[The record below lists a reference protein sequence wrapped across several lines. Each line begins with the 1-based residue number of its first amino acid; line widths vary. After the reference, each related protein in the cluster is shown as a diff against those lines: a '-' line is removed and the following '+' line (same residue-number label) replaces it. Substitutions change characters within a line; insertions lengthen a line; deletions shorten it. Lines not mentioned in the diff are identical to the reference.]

1 MLLAGS
7 GIHDD
12 EEETPTSGTD
22 LEGRLGPLSKFQR
35 HILAH
40 ALSFPKVQRVVY
52 STCSIHQE
60 ENENV
65 VFSTLEKDGIAGIWD
80 IARRKEVLPD
90 WPLRGQMPSDDADAT
105 MQEQAEGLIRCER
118 RLGTHGFFVAVFV
131 RRPTE
136 EPDLQA
142 ESLSKIVEMDSAAV
156 TADED
161 SQASEES
168 EAGDLY
174 VNEELAAASKQ
185 KQGSDFSLLRLATLD
200 RKRRREQEIDR
211 LVRKAARRGDG
222 CGCGHE
228 HA

>member
-1 MLLAGS
+1 
-7 GIHDD
+7 
-12 EEETPTSGTD
+12 
-22 LEGRLGPLSKFQR
+22 
-35 HILAH
+35 
-40 ALSFPKVQRVVY
+40 
-52 STCSIHQE
+52 
-60 ENENV
+60 
-65 VFSTLEKDGIAGIWD
+65 
-80 IARRKEVLPD
+80 
-90 WPLRGQMPSDDADAT
+90 

-131 RRPTE
+131 RRLTE

-168 EAGDLY
+168 EAGDLD
-174 VNEELAAASKQ
+174 VKEELAAAASKE
-185 KQGSDFSLLRLATLD
+185 KEVSDFSLLRLATLD

-211 LVRKAARRGDG
+211 LVRKSARSGDG

>member
-1 MLLAGS
+1 M
-7 GIHDD
+7 
-12 EEETPTSGTD
+12 
-22 LEGRLGPLSKFQR
+22 
-35 HILAH
+35 
-40 ALSFPKVQRVVY
+40 
-52 STCSIHQE
+52 
-60 ENENV
+60 
-65 VFSTLEKDGIAGIWD
+65 
-80 IARRKEVLPD
+80 
-90 WPLRGQMPSDDADAT
+90 
-105 MQEQAEGLIRCER
+105 IRCER

-131 RRPTE
+131 RRLTE

-168 EAGDLY
+168 EAGDLD
-174 VNEELAAASKQ
+174 VKEELAAAASKE
-185 KQGSDFSLLRLATLD
+185 KEVSDFSLLRLATLD

-211 LVRKAARRGDG
+211 LVRKSARSGDG